1 MRRRVWLDSDP
12 DIEAA
17 QAEWVTGGLLA
28 PLALGGDEQQ
38 LWLDCDLA
46 SLAENRLG
54 DVTDPRALD
63 EDRRARWLTR
73 ALTETP
79 WPPSARDHECCYWIV
94 HGGERAGTIAVAK
107 SALGSRFVRISSL
120 YLYATHRGGGTAR
133 AVLEK
138 VQETLGGRGLGVR
151 LETSWT
157 WQRAV
162 RFYLRIGMWVHA
174 WKHDLVFSWPA
185 DAARPLIEV
194 DQDRA
199 RLSVRRAPPHDE
211 IPLMA
216 AERVGNRLRLDEV
229 SCPSGLE
236 HLRLDAMSTLGVS
249 LAMHGWPLVRSKELW
264 DQCQG
269 SDLGFPES
277 LAYKIVIWEAWS
289 RKHGWCVET
298 PSIPGLEYQT
308 WDELESRWQ
317 AQAEASGRLA
327 HR

>member
-1 MRRRVWLDSDP
+1 MRRHRWLDPDP
-12 DIEAA
+12 DVEAA

-28 PLALGGDEQQ
+28 PLALGDDEPQQ
-38 LWLDCDLA
+38 WLDCDLA

-63 EDRRARWLTR
+63 EGRRAQWLTR

-79 WPPSARDHECCYWIV
+79 CPPSARDHECCYWIL

-107 SALGSRFVRISSL
+107 SALGSGFVRISSL

-138 VQETLGGRGLGVR
+138 IQETLAGRGLGVR

-174 WKHDLVFSWPA
+174 WKHDLVFWWPA
-185 DAARPLIEV
+185 DAVRPLIEV

-199 RLSVRRAPPHDE
+199 RLSVRRAPPHDDE

-216 AERVGNRLRLDEV
+216 AERVSNRLRLDEV

-249 LAMHGWPLVRSKELW
+249 LAMRGWPLVRSQELW
-264 DQCQG
+264 DQCHL
-269 SDLGFPES
+269 SDLGPPES
-277 LAYKIVIWEAWS
+277 LAYKITLWEAWS
-289 RKHGWCVET
+289 RKHGWLVDT
-298 PSIPGLEYQT
+298 PVIPELAYPTWEALEDQ
-308 WDELESRWQ
+308 WK
-317 AQAEASGRLA
+317 AQAEA
-327 HR
+327 